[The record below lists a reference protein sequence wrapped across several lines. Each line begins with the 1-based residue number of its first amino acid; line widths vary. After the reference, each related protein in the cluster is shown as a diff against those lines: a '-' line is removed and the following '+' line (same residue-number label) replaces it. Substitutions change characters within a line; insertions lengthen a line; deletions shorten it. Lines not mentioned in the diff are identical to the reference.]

1 MKDLLSD
8 TDWHCRHDFKY
19 ENFTPLF
26 GGLRR
31 KTAAKSVPNVQH
43 DYFSLFN
50 RRLNSRIVAMT

>member
-8 TDWHCRHDFKY
+8 TDWHCRHNFKY

-31 KTAAKSVPNVQH
+31 KTAAKSVPHVQH
-43 DYFSLFN
+43 DYFYYLTVD
-50 RRLNSRIVAMT
+50 LIVELWR